1 MHDRA
6 RHGRIPPPRVGDRDV
21 GRAIVVRMDASILIL
36 NSERSRPRGCLST
49 WGHHPLTAWCDN
61 SGESL
66 ALWACDAD
74 VEVVHDDAGHL
85 QDMALA
91 DPRILLRLEVELR
104 WRQITVTTVPSSDC
118 NECKKEPLAP

>member
-1 MHDRA
+1 MASASGSYVLLSNAQDDADR
-6 RHGRIPPPRVGDRDV
+6 
-21 GRAIVVRMDASILIL
+21 L
-36 NSERSRPRGCLST
+36 RSGY
-49 WGHHPLTAWCDN
+49 N

-66 ALWACDAD
+66 ALWDCDAD

-91 DPRILLRLEVELR
+91 DPRILLRLGVELR